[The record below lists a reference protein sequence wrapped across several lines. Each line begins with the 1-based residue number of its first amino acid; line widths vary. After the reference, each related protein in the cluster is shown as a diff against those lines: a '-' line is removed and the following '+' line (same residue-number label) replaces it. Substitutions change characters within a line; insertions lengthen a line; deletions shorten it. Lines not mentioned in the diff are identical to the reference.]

1 MLLRRPPRTLAR
13 ATARYG
19 LRAAVLLAALGLW
32 QGLSAAGAIPASEF
46 PSMTAT
52 ISALGHQVTSAGLW
66 SAVRDT
72 LAGWAIGLL
81 IGGGSAIIFGS
92 LTGLSGFAYRS
103 AIGVIEFFKTIP
115 VIAILP
121 IALVLWGATL
131 TMKFALV
138 AFAVFWP
145 LVIQVFY
152 GVRSIDPT
160 VRDTATA
167 LQVRGVR
174 RFFMVVLPSAA
185 PFIATGL
192 RVAVAVALIVDIVA
206 ELIGGGGGVGE
217 RILTAEDSG
226 PAAYPIMYAY
236 ILVAGLLGMLL
247 AGLFA
252 LAEHRVLH
260 WHESQ
265 RAEAGHGALPSRAG
279 PRIGEGVAPRGAHR
293 GVVGMVGGQQVD
305 LLPAP

>member
-1 MLLRRPPRTLAR
+1 MPLRRPPLTLPRAVVRYALRT
-13 ATARYG
+13 T
-19 LRAAVLLAALGLW
+19 VLLAALGLW
-32 QGLSAAGAIPASEF
+32 QGLSASGAIPASEF
-46 PSMTAT
+46 PSMAAT
-52 ISALGHQVTSAGLW
+52 VSALGHQVISAGLW

-72 LAGWAIGLL
+72 LAGWAIGLVA
-81 IGGGSAIIFGS
+81 GGGSAILIGS
-92 LTGLSGFAYRS
+92 LTGLSAFAYRS

-152 GVRSIDPT
+152 GVRSVDPT

-167 LQVRGVR
+167 LQVRGAR
-174 RFFMVVLPSAA
+174 RFFVVILPSAA

-192 RVAVAVALIVDIVA
+192 RVAVAVALIVDIIA
-206 ELIGGGGGVGE
+206 ELIGGGSGLGE
-217 RILTAEDSG
+217 RILTAENSG
-226 PAAYPIMYAY
+226 PAAYPMMYAY
-236 ILVAGLLGMLL
+236 ILVAGLLGVLL
-247 AGLFA
+247 AGLFG
-252 LAEHRVLH
+252 LAERLVLH

-265 RAEAGHGALPSRAG
+265 RLEAAHVALSTSAASAHAGACGHQTMAAG
-279 PRIGEGVAPRGAHR
+279 RTRR
-293 GVVGMVGGQQVD
+293 GVVGVVGGQ
-305 LLPAP
+305 